1 MSKRDGR
8 PRSSTSTIFDT
19 VAYSTVEERE
29 VTQVN
34 AAERRKFR
42 KLNLDSLKS
51 KIMSTSSNTQKN
63 LSSSNHSI
71 SKGHDH
77 ENVTHS
83 RIRITNSR
91 RPLNDITIEDKQD
104 VLCRLF
110 KVKLDSIIKDLKDH
124 SLLGIVSAVVYT
136 VEFQRRGLS
145 HAHICLFMHVD
156 HKLHSV
162 DHIDKY
168 ISAEIPD
175 KNEDPHLYSLV
186 SDFMM
191 HGPCG
196 NDNPKCPCMVDRKC
210 SKNFPKKFSSHT
222 STDSNGFPLYRRR
235 DSGLFVEKSGVKL
248 DNRSIV
254 AYNKQLLKRY
264 QAYINV
270 EWCNQAGSIKY
281 LFKYINKGPD
291 RATVTVVEID
301 KEDDQEHG
309 KDEIKEFYDCRYIS
323 ACEASWRIFA
333 YEVHYRNPSVIR
345 LPFHLPGQQQVVYGA
360 DDDIDNVLNKP
371 SVASSMFL
379 SWLKCNEFDDVAR
392 KLSYVEF
399 PTKFVWK
406 IDERCWA
413 RRKQGFSIGRIHSVS
428 PSLGEAYFLRIL
440 LNKVK
445 GPTSF
450 EDIKTVNGV
459 VFPTFRDACYA
470 LGLLDDDTEYVEAI
484 KEASHSGSGYY
495 LRTLFATMLLSNTL
509 SRPDFVWNNTWEY
522 LADGILYKQQ
532 RILKL
537 PGIIL

>member
-1 MSKRDGR
+1 MSLCKWYGYPD
-8 PRSSTSTIFDT
+8 F
-19 VAYSTVEERE
+19 
-29 VTQVN
+29 
-34 AAERRKFR
+34 F
-42 KLNLDSLKS
+42 
-51 KIMSTSSNTQKN
+51 
-63 LSSSNHSI
+63 
-71 SKGHDH
+71 
-77 ENVTHS
+77 
-83 RIRITNSR
+83 
-91 RPLNDITIEDKQD
+91 ITITCNPKWPEIKRFLKDTNINPEDRPD

-110 KVKLDSIIKDLKDH
+110 KVKLDSIIKDLKDY

-136 VEFQRRGLS
+136 VEFQKRGLP
-145 HAHICLFMHVD
+145 HAHICLFMQVD
-156 HKLHSV
+156 HKLYSI

-235 DSGLFVEKSGVKL
+235 DYGLFVEKSGVKL
-248 DNRSIV
+248 DNRSVV

-264 QAYINV
+264 QAHINV

-291 RATVTVVEID
+291 RATVAVVETD

-379 SWLKCNEFDDVAR
+379 SWLKCNEYDDLAC

-406 IDERCWA
+406 FDELCWA
-413 RRKQGFSIGRIHSVS
+413 RQKQGFSIGRIHSVS

-450 EDIKTVNGV
+450 EDIKTVNGI

-532 RILKL
+532 RIPKL